1 VYRATAMPLAANVG
15 NATKARA
22 HARMRGQIATQR
34 IMAIADISA
43 VQSSRETPELMISVD
58 LGDQRRP
65 PARLKLKSALRKT
78 MIGDD
83 PDTDARQ

>member
-1 VYRATAMPLAANVG
+1 
-15 NATKARA
+15 
-22 HARMRGQIATQR
+22 MRDQIAAQR
-34 IMAIADISA
+34 MMAIADISA
-43 VQSSRETPELMISVD
+43 VQSRRETPELMISVD

-65 PARLKLKSALRKT
+65 AARLKLKSPLRKT